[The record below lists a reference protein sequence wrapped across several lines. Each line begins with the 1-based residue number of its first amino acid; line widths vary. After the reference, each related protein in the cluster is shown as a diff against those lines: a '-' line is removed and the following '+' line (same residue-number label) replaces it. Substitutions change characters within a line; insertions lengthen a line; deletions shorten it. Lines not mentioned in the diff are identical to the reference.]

1 MSLNRATILGNLGKD
16 PEVRYTPEGTA
27 IANVSVATT
36 EKWKDK
42 SGEQKE
48 KTEWHR
54 VSFFGKTAEAVG
66 EYLKKGS
73 RVYVE
78 GKLSTRKWTDKA
90 GVDHYT
96 TEINATKMEM
106 LDKKE
111 GGDSGKSHD
120 SESKAPQKTGT
131 SFDDMDDD
139 IPF

>member
-27 IANVSVATT
+27 VANVSVATT

-42 SGEQKE
+42 SGDQKE

-54 VSFFGKTAEAVG
+54 VNFYGKTAEAVG

-78 GKLSTRKWTDKA
+78 GRLTTRKWTDKA

-96 TEINATKMEM
+96 TEINATKLEM
-106 LDKKE
+106 LDGKKDD
-111 GGDSGKSHD
+111 GGKEKETKQDS
-120 SESKAPQKTGT
+120 TGT
-131 SFDDMDDD
+131 HFDDETDD